1 VEVLDGEETPLAFN
15 MKSDG
20 LSATGYHHRRPKKQP
35 PSTLARFGDSIKS
48 FFSGG
53 AASATSK
60 SQQK

>member
-1 VEVLDGEETPLAFN
+1 

-35 PSTLARFGDSIKS
+35 PSTLARFGDSIKL